1 MLNFIHAHVAEFA
14 LSGALVIMFGY
25 VIYLNVS
32 YANEKKAEAQRRDT
46 TPIHSTCE
54 LDTTLQQREHAQ
66 KLMDAA
72 IQTSM
77 AVGYDLFT
85 VGLQRLRQ
93 EARAHSATSFGET
106 EAPSTTLH

>member
-77 AVGYDLFT
+77 AIGSSLFAA
-85 VGLQRLRQ
+85 GLQRLYHEQ
-93 EARAHSATSFGET
+93 AEHSISLPQSEADS
-106 EAPSTTLH
+106 PTLH